1 MTRGLRADFEFPAR
15 RARATMALKH
25 KGYFYSMDAFIAMI
39 IVAVGVF
46 VVMQAQSKELPRTSV
61 FLLADDL
68 SNYLTHTKIYD
79 LNEDYYPDSIKAW
92 KQNQTIAHIDNTLL
106 EQAGE
111 FYAKGKPELANTF
124 LSNVTIATAQSQY
137 NFEIRI
143 DDVVMFSSYTS
154 TQDNA
159 KSLIS
164 SKSIISGVID
174 NSNFWGPYKAE
185 IRVWQ

>member
-1 MTRGLRADFEFPAR
+1 
-15 RARATMALKH
+15 MALKH

-106 EQAGE
+106 QKASLSWQIHSS
-111 FYAKGKPELANTF
+111 AMSQLQQRRANTILRF
-124 LSNVTIATAQSQY
+124 G
-137 NFEIRI
+137 
-143 DDVVMFSSYTS
+143 S
-154 TQDNA
+154 TM
-159 KSLIS
+159 L
-164 SKSIISGVID
+164 
-174 NSNFWGPYKAE
+174 
-185 IRVWQ
+185 